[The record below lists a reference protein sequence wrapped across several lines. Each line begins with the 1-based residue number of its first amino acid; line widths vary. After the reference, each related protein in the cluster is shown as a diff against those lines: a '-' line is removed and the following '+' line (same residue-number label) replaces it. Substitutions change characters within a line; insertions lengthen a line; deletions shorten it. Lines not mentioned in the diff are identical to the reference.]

1 MSTEVAIEWDE
12 DSPKYTL
19 TMGTK
24 VLTSLKAACTV
35 YYQIMLSSRRNRYAK
50 RKKAT
55 EAKGD
60 TIPEDV
66 EMTATEEVLFNFA
79 KVATEALQPS
89 EKA

>member
-1 MSTEVAIEWDE
+1 MSTEVAIDWDE
-12 DSPKYTL
+12 ESHKYTL

-60 TIPEDV
+60 T
-66 EMTATEEVLFNFA
+66 MTATKEVLFNFA

>member
-1 MSTEVAIEWDE
+1 MSTEVAIDWDE
-12 DSPKYTL
+12 ESCKYTL

-24 VLTSLKAACTV
+24 VLTSLKAACMV
-35 YYQIMLSSRRNRYAK
+35 YNQIMLSSRRNRYAK
-50 RKKAT
+50 RKKAA

-60 TIPEDV
+60 AIPEDV
-66 EMTATEEVLFNFA
+66 ERTATKEVLFNFA